1 MRAGVVCERVR
12 AQASLELDGELSQLE
27 SRMLVSHLNGCPE
40 CSAFVSDVRAFTQ
53 ELREAPLEQPRRR
66 VVVSRVRRVAATRL
80 QAGVAAA
87 VALVALGLGSQV
99 ASSPSPEAA
108 VQREVVQLQTR
119 VSLERELAIIE
130 LGNDRTATTSRAFV
144 L

>member
-27 SRMLVSHLNGCPE
+27 SRMLGSHLNRCPE

-66 VVVSRVRRVAATRL
+66 VVVSRVRRGAATRL
-80 QAGVAAA
+80 QVGLAAA

-108 VQREVVQLQTR
+108 VQRETVQLQTR